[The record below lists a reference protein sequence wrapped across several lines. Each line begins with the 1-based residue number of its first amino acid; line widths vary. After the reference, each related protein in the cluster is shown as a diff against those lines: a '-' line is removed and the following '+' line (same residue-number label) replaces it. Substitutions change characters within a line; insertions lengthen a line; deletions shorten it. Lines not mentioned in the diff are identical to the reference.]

1 MEDVP
6 YANSSKLVTDV
17 PLLIKKRTYKE
28 TKERYTSL
36 SKYLVD
42 SLKIIKRV
50 QNTHESVA

>member
-6 YANSSKLVTDV
+6 YAISSKLVTDV
-17 PLLIKKRTYKE
+17 PLSISEHTKQI
-28 TKERYTSL
+28 KERYTSL

-42 SLKIIKRV
+42 SLMKRV